1 MNKPLI
7 DERRPRRQQLRA
19 IASSLRLQALTV
31 LVTLGS
37 LVALPAAPVYGAT
50 AGNGNQTWK
59 INIKNAD
66 LKEFV
71 AQVAAITGK
80 TFVVDP
86 RVKGNVTVISST
98 SMDQDAVYALFLS
111 VLRVHNF
118 IAMPSGDV
126 IRITPNA
133 QGKQTPGPDGAIGE
147 IAPEELITRVIA
159 AQNVDSAE
167 LVKIL
172 RPLMAQYGHL
182 AAVAEPNIVIVSD
195 HADNI
200 RRLMNI
206 IEEIDVAEEDEIV
219 LVQLDHTWVGTVVA
233 MLERVAPDQIGQGAA
248 GPQRINIVANERNNS
263 LVVRGKSRPVA
274 ELLKII
280 AKLDQP
286 ATNTGSTRVFYLSY
300 GDAPAI
306 AEVLNGIL
314 SSQSQEEGASDTQ
327 IQADESLN
335 AIVVRADRSRITEI
349 EEIIDKLDVRRAQVL
364 IEAAVVEVS
373 MTDTRDLG
381 IDFAAIDQSGDPNS
395 STPLITSPLTGAIQS
410 LIAGATDD
418 EGNQDLL
425 RGLVSLDS
433 PTLGVAQIDMN
444 GVTFAATIQ
453 ALQSN
458 SNANLLST
466 PSILTLDNEEA
477 KIVVG
482 SEVPFRTGSF
492 STTGDGSQNPFT
504 TIQRED
510 VGLQLTVTPHVHDG
524 ETVRLEVDQEITN
537 IVPEAPIGN
546 AGFSDVVTSKRTI
559 QTSVLAD
566 DQQTI
571 VLGGL
576 IRDDVTINDNRVPF
590 LGDIPALGWLFRS
603 ESRSNT
609 KRNLLIFLRP
619 SVIRDK
625 ASADGLTQRKY
636 DEIWE
641 VDIIIPGA
649 GDAPGKPEDL
659 FRGRN

>member
-1 MNKPLI
+1 MTILPIDWRRVWRHWPLAVA
-7 DERRPRRQQLRA
+7 LSLLL
-19 IASSLRLQALTV
+19 IAS
-31 LVTLGS
+31 GP
-37 LVALPAAPVYGAT
+37 PASAAT
-50 AGNGNQTWK
+50 PQNGNGNQTWK

-133 QGKQTPGPDGAIGE
+133 QGKQTPGPDGALGD
-147 IAPEELITRVIA
+147 IAAEELVTRVIA

-195 HADNI
+195 HANNI
-200 RRLMNI
+200 RRLMGI

-248 GPQRINIVANERNNS
+248 GPQRINLVANERNNS

-274 ELLKII
+274 EILQII

-300 GDAPAI
+300 GDAPSI

-314 SSQSQEEGASDTQ
+314 SSQAEEEGAQDTQ
-327 IQADESLN
+327 IQPDESLN

-349 EEIIDKLDVRRAQVL
+349 EDIIEKLDVRRAQVL

-381 IDFAAIDQSGDPNS
+381 VDFAAIDQSGDPNS
-395 STPLITSPLTGAIQS
+395 SVPLVTSPLTGAIQS
-410 LIAGATDD
+410 LIAGAEDD
-418 EGNQDLL
+418 DGNVDLL
-425 RGLVSLDS
+425 RGLVSLDN
-433 PTLGVAQIDMN
+433 PTLGVAQVDMN

-453 ALQSN
+453 ALQTN

-466 PSILTLDNEEA
+466 PSIITLDNEEA

-482 SEVPFRTGSF
+482 NEVPFRTGSF

-524 ETVRLEVDQEITN
+524 ETVRLEVNQEITN

-559 QTSVLAD
+559 ETAVLAN

-571 VLGGL
+571 ILGGL
-576 IRDDVTINDNRVPF
+576 IQDDVTINDGRVPF
-590 LGDIPALGWLFRS
+590 LGSIPAIGWLFRS

-619 SVIRDK
+619 TVIRD
-625 ASADGLTQRKY
+625 SAGADSATQRKY

-649 GDAPGKPEDL
+649 GETPGKPADL
-659 FRGRN
+659 FRGRD

>member
-1 MNKPLI
+1 MNTLPIDGRLRWRRWPLT
-7 DERRPRRQQLRA
+7 
-19 IASSLRLQALTV
+19 IALTALLLSGLQAMPA
-31 LVTLGS
+31 
-37 LVALPAAPVYGAT
+37 VAAT
-50 AGNGNQTWK
+50 PQNGNGDQTWK

-98 SMDQDAVYALFLS
+98 AMDQDAVYALFLS

-118 IAMPSGDV
+118 IAMPSGEV

-133 QGKQTPGPDGAIGE
+133 QGKQTPGPDGALGE
-147 IAPEELITRVIA
+147 IAPEELVTRVIA

-195 HADNI
+195 HANNI
-200 RRLMNI
+200 RRLMAI
-206 IEEIDVAEEDEIV
+206 IEEIDVADEDEIV
-219 LVQLDHTWVGTVVA
+219 LVQLNHTWVGTVVA

-274 ELLKII
+274 EILKII

-300 GDAPAI
+300 GDAPSI
-306 AEVLNGIL
+306 TEVLNGIL
-314 SSQSQEEGASDTQ
+314 SSQSEDEGAQQTQ

-335 AIVVRADRSRITEI
+335 AIVVRADRSQITEI
-349 EEIIDKLDVRRAQVL
+349 EEIIEKLDVRRAQVL

-381 IDFAAIDQSGDPNS
+381 IDFAAVDQSGGENS
-395 STPLITSPLTGAIQS
+395 SVPLVTSPLTGAIQS
-410 LIAGATDD
+410 LIAGASDD
-418 EGNQDLL
+418 EGEVDLL
-425 RGLVSLDS
+425 RGLVSLDE

-453 ALQSN
+453 ALQTN

-482 SEVPFRTGSF
+482 NEVPFRTGSF

-524 ETVRLEVDQEITN
+524 ETVRLEVAQEITN

-559 QTSVLAD
+559 ETSVLAD

-571 VLGGL
+571 ILGGL
-576 IRDDVTINDNRVPF
+576 IQDDVTLNDNKVPF
-590 LGDIPALGWLFRS
+590 LGSIPALGWLFRS

-625 ASADGLTQRKY
+625 AGADSITQRKY

-649 GDAPGKPEDL
+649 AESPGKPENL
-659 FRGRN
+659 FDGRN